1 MMAGVLRT
9 FLFTACAFAALTASA
24 ANASEAAWGDDVEVM
39 DDAEMDDLRG
49 GFDVGG
55 IEIGFGAVVTST
67 LNGAPVMTT
76 QLTVTDTGSVV
87 EQTMSDIGESLS
99 SLTPEQLAALG
110 LAALAGLDGVVV
122 NGETGATVFVHNVG
136 NGTLQ
141 NILVNTA
148 SGQDIRQDID
158 VTLTLPGFESIQ
170 QQFALEHLGMRLSE
184 DLQSMAIG
192 AGRTS

>member
-9 FLFTACAFAALTASA
+9 FLFTACAVAALTASA

-67 LNGAPVMTT
+67 LNGVPVMTT

-87 EQTMSDIGESLS
+87 EQTMNDIGESLS

-170 QQFALEHLGMRLSE
+170 QQFALDHLGMRLSE

>member
-1 MMAGVLRT
+1 MMAGALRT
-9 FLFTACAFAALTASA
+9 FLFAACAFAALTASA

-87 EQTMSDIGESLS
+87 EQTMNDIGESLS

-170 QQFALEHLGMRLSE
+170 QQFALDHLGMRLSE

>member
-9 FLFTACAFAALTASA
+9 FLFTACAVAALTASA

-87 EQTMSDIGESLS
+87 EQTMNDIGESLS
-99 SLTPEQLAALG
+99 SLTPEQLSALG
-110 LAALAGLDGVVV
+110 IAALAGLDGVVV

-170 QQFALEHLGMRLSE
+170 Q
-184 DLQSMAIG
+184 
-192 AGRTS
+192 